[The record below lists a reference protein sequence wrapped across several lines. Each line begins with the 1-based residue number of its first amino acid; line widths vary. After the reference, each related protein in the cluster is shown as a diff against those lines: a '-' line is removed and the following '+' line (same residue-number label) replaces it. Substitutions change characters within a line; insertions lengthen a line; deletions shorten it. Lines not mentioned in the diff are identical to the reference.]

1 MRAGPLA
8 SKMNTGD
15 AQAQGDFLRY
25 SRTIGLQA
33 MTGRGF
39 QYPTDTAI
47 ADDGRIY
54 VANRAGEGP
63 EGEGVQV
70 TMCGLDSEYFGTFGS
85 GGAGDGQFIQMS
97 AIAMDGGSRI
107 YVSDEYLHRISVF
120 DPSGGFLSKWGER
133 GAAPGELDGPCG
145 MAFDQDD
152 NLYVVDQRNNR
163 VQKFDRDGRLLAS
176 FGSRGSGDGEFD
188 LPWGITVAPDGDIYV
203 ADWRNDRIQR
213 FTPEGRFVASH
224 DGDASRGDRLHRPAG
239 VAVDREGNTYV
250 ADWGNDRFKVYD
262 PSGGLLVST
271 RGEAT
276 LSVWA
281 EEFLEA
287 NAEEAEARATADLE
301 PRLDYRGD
309 TNEESSYV
317 EKYFWGPISV
327 ELDGDG
333 RVYVVDCNRHRIQ
346 IYERTKQ

>member
-1 MRAGPLA
+1 MSTNAT
-8 SKMNTGD
+8 KT
-15 AQAQGDFLRY
+15 QVDFLRY
-25 SRTIGLQA
+25 SHTIGLQA

-39 QYPTDTAI
+39 QDPHDMAI
-47 ADDGRIY
+47 GNDGRIY
-54 VANRAGEGP
+54 VTNRAGEGP

-70 TMCGLDSEYFGTFGS
+70 TMCDLDSEYFGTFGL
-85 GGAGDGQFIQMS
+85 GGVGDGQFILMS
-97 AIAMDGGSRI
+97 AIAMDNEGRLYI
-107 YVSDEYLHRISVF
+107 SDEYLHRISVF
-120 DPSGGFLSKWGER
+120 EPSGGFLSKWGER
-133 GAAPGELDGPCG
+133 GAAPGELDSPSGL
-145 MAFDQDD
+145 AFDQDD

-163 VQKFDRDGRLLAS
+163 VQKFARDGQLLAS
-176 FGSRGSGDGEFD
+176 FGSQGSGDGEFD
-188 LPWGITVAPDGDIYV
+188 LPWGISVAPDGDIYV

-213 FTPEGRFVASH
+213 FTPEGRFVASL
-224 DGDASRGDRLHRPAG
+224 DGDATRDERLHRPAG
-239 VAVDREGNTYV
+239 VAVDREGNMYV

-281 EEFLEA
+281 KEFLEA
-287 NAEEAEARATADLE
+287 NVEEAEARAKADLE
-301 PRLDYRGD
+301 PRLDYQGD

-327 ELDGDG
+327 KLDGDG

-346 IYERTKQ
+346 IYERTKE

>member
-1 MRAGPLA
+1 
-8 SKMNTGD
+8 MNTGGT
-15 AQAQGDFLRY
+15 QTQVDFLRY

-39 QYPTDTAI
+39 QYPTDMVI
-47 ADDGRIY
+47 GDNGRIY
-54 VANRAGEGP
+54 VTNRAGEGP

-70 TMCGLDSEYFGTFGS
+70 TMCDLDSEYFGTFGS
-85 GGAGDGQFIQMS
+85 GGEGDGQFIQMS
-97 AIAMDGGSRI
+97 AIATDSEGLLYI
-107 YVSDEYLHRISVF
+107 SDEYLHRISVF
-120 DPSGGFLSKWGER
+120 GPSGEFLSKWGKP

-145 MAFDQDD
+145 LGFDQDD

-163 VQKFDRDGRLLAS
+163 VQKFARDGQLLSS
-176 FGSRGSGDGEFD
+176 FGSQGSGDGEFD
-188 LPWGITVAPDGDIYV
+188 LPWGIAIAPGGDIYV

-213 FTPEGRFVASH
+213 FTAEGRFVASH
-224 DGDASRGDRLHRPAG
+224 QGDASRGDRLSRPAG
-239 VAVDREGNTYV
+239 VAVDGDGNMYV

-262 PSGGLLVST
+262 AAGALLLST

-281 EEFLEA
+281 EAFLES

-301 PRLDYRGD
+301 PQLDYRGD

-327 ELDGDG
+327 KLDGDG
-333 RVYVVDCNRHRIQ
+333 RVYVVDCNRHRVQ
-346 IYERTKQ
+346 VYERAKE

>member
-1 MRAGPLA
+1 MSTSAT
-8 SKMNTGD
+8 KT
-15 AQAQGDFLRY
+15 QVDFLRY
-25 SRTIGLQA
+25 SHTIGLQA

-39 QYPTDTAI
+39 QDPHDMAI
-47 ADDGRIY
+47 GNDGRIY
-54 VANRAGEGP
+54 VTNRAGEGP

-70 TMCGLDSEYFGTFGS
+70 TMCDLDSEYFGTFGS
-85 GGAGDGQFIQMS
+85 GGVGDGQFILMS
-97 AIAMDGGSRI
+97 AIAMDNEGRLYI
-107 YVSDEYLHRISVF
+107 SDEYLHRISVF
-120 DPSGGFLSKWGER
+120 EPSGGFLSKWGER
-133 GAAPGELDGPCG
+133 GAAPGELDGPSG
-145 MAFDQDD
+145 LAFDQDD

-163 VQKFDRDGRLLAS
+163 VQKFARDGQLLAS
-176 FGSRGSGDGEFD
+176 FGSQGSGDGEFD
-188 LPWGITVAPDGDIYV
+188 LPWGISVAPDGDIYV

-213 FTPEGRFVASH
+213 FTPEGRFVASL
-224 DGDASRGDRLHRPAG
+224 DGDATRDERLHRPAG
-239 VAVDREGNTYV
+239 VAVDREGNMYV

-287 NAEEAEARATADLE
+287 NVEEAEARAKADLE
-301 PRLDYRGD
+301 PRLDYQGD

-327 ELDGDG
+327 KLDGDG

-346 IYERTKQ
+346 IYERTKE